1 MTEPPSPLTM
11 LFSRH
16 TRRREFIT
24 LLGGAAA
31 AWPLAARAQQPAMP
45 VIGFLNSRSR
55 SSLPHLLRTFR
66 EGLKE
71 TGFVEG
77 ENLNIEFRFAEGQYD
92 KLPALAADLVERRV
106 AVIPVASTIATLAA
120 KQATQTIPIVFF
132 QGGDPIKL
140 GFVASLHRPGA
151 NITGASFLPMSWSRS
166 GSSCFTS
173 CFPRATVIG
182 LLANPSFSTTEG
194 LQQTRR
200 SRQPRLGSKSFSLKL
215 WQNATWGPLSRLSSG
230 RAPKPSL
237 SPRIHTSTAKR
248 QRSSHSRPAMPC
260 LRFIS
265 CVNT

>member
-1 MTEPPSPLTM
+1 M

-31 AWPLAARAQQPAMP
+31 AWPIAARAQQSAMP

-151 NITGASFLPMSWSRS
+151 NITGASFLTDELVQKR
-166 GSSCFTS
+166 FELLHELL
-173 CFPRATVIG
+173 PRATVIG
-182 LLANPSFSTTEG
+182 LLANPSFSTTEEAATNAQVAAAAFG
-194 LQQTRR
+194 IKVVLAEAVAERD
-200 SRQPRLGSKSFSLKL
+200 LG
-215 WQNATWGPLSRLSSG
+215 
-230 RAPKPSL
+230 
-237 SPRIHTSTAKR
+237 
-248 QRSSHSRPAMPC
+248 PAFAA
-260 LRFIS
+260 LVR
-265 CVNT
+265 